1 MKTAKEVDEYIAQ
14 APADVQGRLKAIRA
28 TILAAAPGATERISY
43 GMPTYEYK
51 GRLVYFALWKKHIGV
66 YALTTPVLEAHK
78 SELEGY
84 VTSKGT
90 IQLPLNEAVPLE
102 LIERL
107 VRAQVKENDEAANKA
122 RKGSDL

>member
-1 MKTAKEVDEYIAQ
+1 MKPAKDVDEYIAQ
-14 APADVQGRLKAIRA
+14 APKEAQERLQALRA

-51 GRLVYFALWKKHIGV
+51 GRLVYFALWKKHVGV

-78 SELEGY
+78 SELAGY

-90 IQLPLNEAVPLE
+90 IQLPLNETVLLE

-107 VRAQVKENDEAANKA
+107 VRAQVKENDKA
-122 RKGSDL
+122 DGKNRK